1 MQNLTVTLL
10 LLATLL
16 FSCKKSETELPQLPE
31 PETESESFNWEHTPG
46 SYWVYQWYRIDS
58 TGNETL
64 LNTTD
69 SMVVIGDT
77 IINGHSYTAFNSG
90 EFLLPSK
97 VVYQRDSSGYIVNH
111 LGGIKFS
118 YMAFND
124 TVNTKEIPGLYKS
137 YGILGPSMMPIS
149 VPAGDFDA
157 YQKREA
163 FELIEGVPPITCA
176 DTLGFDTYYDANTG
190 LPLLQQGAFSAEYH
204 TTCVYF
210 ERRLIEFHIAE

>member
-1 MQNLTVTLL
+1 MQNLTVTLFL
-10 LLATLL
+10 SATLL
-16 FSCKKSETELPQLPE
+16 FSCKKSETETPQLPE
-31 PETESESFNWEHTPG
+31 PETERQSFNWGHTAG

-97 VVYQRDSSGYIVNH
+97 VVYQRDSSGYIVDH
-111 LGGIKFS
+111 VGGIKFS

-124 TVNTKEIPGLYKS
+124 TVDTKEIPGLYKS

-157 YQKREA
+157 YQKRVSLEPEQD
-163 FELIEGVPPITCA
+163 FLILTCT
-176 DTLGFDTYYDANTG
+176 DTPGFDTYYDANTG
-190 LPLLQQGAFSAEYH
+190 LPLIQQGAFSAEYH

-210 ERRLIEFHIAE
+210 ERRLIEFQIAE